1 MAELRNVTPAEV
13 ELAKQS
19 LRARVSLEHTT
30 SWRRLEDR
38 IKALVYTGSAQVN
51 VSEAIDRVSVA
62 DVQNAVSQALK
73 SPLTLVA
80 QGG

>member
-1 MAELRNVTPAEV
+1 MAKETL
-13 ELAKQS
+13 K
-19 LRARVSLEHTT
+19 ARIALEHTT

-38 IKALVYTGSAQVN
+38 TKAVFYNGASQANFTEGIDKVSA
-51 VSEAIDRVSVA
+51 A

-73 SPLTLVA
+73 TPLTLVA